1 MKTKEIIIL
10 IVIFVSI
17 FLLSTLSTYLLLN
30 IDQSSEKQTEDV
42 LNLENYTLKYG
53 RYIGYESEHE
63 NDKVEKKK
71 VMITLTKKKINGT
84 SYEVKGN
91 KIYVNGFEMYEVP
104 ADNKMVLLAG
114 EGVEYNYEG

>member
-1 MKTKEIIIL
+1 
-10 IVIFVSI
+10 
-17 FLLSTLSTYLLLN
+17 
-30 IDQSSEKQTEDV
+30 
-42 LNLENYTLKYG
+42 
-53 RYIGYESEHE
+53 
-63 NDKVEKKK
+63 
-71 VMITLTKKKINGT
+71 MITLTKKKINGT